1 MAPEVA
7 RTLFIAGFCLLVG
20 AAGGSLATRA
30 LYGDG
35 GGVVVPTPPTRPEC
49 PICKECPA
57 CPPPPDCGDLGVVP
71 TETPPPTILGEDGP
85 TPEAKP
91 GLPASVIKPAGTA
104 VEVLIEPCLT
114 AKEAEGLSGT
124 VVLDLT
130 VTATGGQGF
139 ISEVLITRRV
149 GAVESVEP
157 CLSDAAK
164 RARFEWSEGEGELKF
179 KLPVKVGR

>member
-7 RTLFIAGFCLLVG
+7 RTLFVAGFCLLVG
-20 AAGGSLATRA
+20 AAGGSLATKA

-35 GGVVVPTPPTRPEC
+35 GGVVVPAPVARPEC
-49 PICKECPA
+49 PVCKECPA
-57 CPPPPDCGDLGVVP
+57 CPPPPDCGELGVVP
-71 TETPPPTILGEDGP
+71 TTPPPPSGEGEEGP
-85 TPEAKP
+85 PPDQKP

-104 VEVLIEPCLT
+104 VETLIEPCLT

-139 ISEVLITRRV
+139 ISEVLVTRRV
-149 GAVESVEP
+149 GAVDAIEP
-157 CLSDAAK
+157 CLTGAAK
-164 RARFEWSEGEGELKF
+164 RARFEWPTSEGELKF
-179 KLPVKVGR
+179 KLPVRVGR